1 MEGKSSNSGVT
12 TLEILVICFIVLK
25 LLHVINWSWIIILCP
40 IWIPLLVILICN
52 VVITIE
58 KHKNKNPNQ
67 MRKKEVKVFTD
78 IAKKYGLAVDGD
90 TIKVEKAIC
99 ELKYWPKRTV
109 LQVTKRLGEPMS
121 GAFYINLKTFYIK
134 GRF

>member
-1 MEGKSSNSGVT
+1 MEGKSSKSGVT
-12 TLEILVICFIVLK
+12 ALEILVICFIVLK

-40 IWIPLLVILICN
+40 IWIPLLIVLG
-52 VVITIE
+52 ITLYVSIV
-58 KHKNKNPNQ
+58 KYMNKNPNQ
-67 MRKKEVKVFTD
+67 MRKKEVKVFYD
-78 IAKKYGLAVDGD
+78 IAKKYGLDVDGD

-109 LQVTKRLGEPMS
+109 LGVIKRLGEPMS
-121 GAFYINLKTFYIK
+121 GTFYINLETFYIK